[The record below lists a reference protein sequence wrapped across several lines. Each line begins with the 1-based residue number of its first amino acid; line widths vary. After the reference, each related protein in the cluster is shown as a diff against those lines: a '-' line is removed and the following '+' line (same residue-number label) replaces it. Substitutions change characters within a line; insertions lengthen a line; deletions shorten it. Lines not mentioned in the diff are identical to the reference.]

1 MNQEFWL
8 RNVQLEDIEWDGSV
22 TLRLSTNVINKV
34 KLRSWTRTN
43 IYVGWRKQKMYNE
56 FLLRNVLECGQ
67 LEALEGVRITWRLFL
82 GKYDVRMESN
92 WIYWRSCPVASFGA
106 GYPGSCTR
114 ELLQLMSLVGY
125 LYLFTW
131 LTSSTSLRVVPLDL
145 SVAAQF
151 RVWLVLPVQT
161 AWLNGLS
168 DLMKSHTKADSFLFI
183 PTLLVKADHSRDRVW
198 SNAFS
203 EATGLIFFSVS
214 PTDLKW
220 QMEIVLRTEVNDF

>member
-1 MNQEFWL
+1 MLQ
-8 RNVQLEDIEWDGSV
+8 NVQLEDIEWDGSL

-43 IYVGWRKQKMYNE
+43 ISVGWRKQKMYNE
-56 FLLRNVLECGQ
+56 ILLRNVLECCQ
-67 LEALEGVRITWRLFL
+67 LEALEGVRIIWRLYL
-82 GKYDVRMESN
+82 GKYEVRMESN
-92 WIYWRSCPVASFGA
+92 WIYWRSCPAA

-114 ELLQLMSLVGY
+114 EILQLMSLVGY

-131 LTSSTSLRVVPLDL
+131 LTSSTSLRFVHAVPTRPLEL
-145 SVAAQF
+145 SPAAQF
-151 RVWLVLPVQT
+151 RVSLVFPVQT

-183 PTLLVKADHSRDRVW
+183 PTLLVKADHSRDRMW

-214 PTDLKW
+214 PTDLKC
-220 QMEIVLRTEVNDF
+220 QMEIVLRTELNDF